1 METENRK
8 NLIFTGN
15 YKTIINDIIKF
26 YEDTGNKDIYEIYRN
41 NTKIMDNE
49 RLYRLFK
56 NIDESFVQ
64 KQHYETVKNSNQ
76 ELREKIKNLEKEIQ
90 NYREKFRD
98 LDFEVRKE
106 QIVIQLEK
114 SNFDYSNRY
123 TTVALEKANLIQELK
138 EKDKLIDK
146 WKAMFT
152 EQALANA
159 KLINNGGT
167 KCQKNTT
174 DGN

>member
-1 METENRK
+1 METENRR
-8 NLIFTGN
+8 NLVFTGN

-26 YEDTGNKDIYEIYRN
+26 YEDEENEDTYELYRN
-41 NTKIMDNE
+41 NIKIMDNE

-90 NYREKFRD
+90 NYREKFKD

-106 QIVIQLEK
+106 QIICELSKENFDYSQRYTNVALEK
-114 SNFDYSNRY
+114 SNL
-123 TTVALEKANLIQELK
+123 VQQLK
-138 EKDKLIDK
+138 EQEKITDK

-159 KLINNGGT
+159 KLINLLNNQGEN
-167 KCQKNTT
+167 K
-174 DGN
+174 